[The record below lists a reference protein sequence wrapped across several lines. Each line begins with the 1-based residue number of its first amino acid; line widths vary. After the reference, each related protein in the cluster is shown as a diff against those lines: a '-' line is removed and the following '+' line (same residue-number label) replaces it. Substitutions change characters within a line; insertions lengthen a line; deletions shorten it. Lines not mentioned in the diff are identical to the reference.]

1 MRSLEQKSDTYN
13 FCAGIEDII
22 MATQSDLET
31 IYPEGSEETKQS
43 HIFIVMEYVRNDLR
57 KLLDL
62 GNQTN
67 LTEQHLK
74 VMMYYLLCSLK
85 FLHTANVVH
94 RDIKPSNILINTE
107 S

>member
-1 MRSLEQKSDTYN
+1 MRSLEQSSEAYN
-13 FCAGIEDII
+13 FCAWIEDII
-22 MATQSDLET
+22 LPTQRELEA
-31 IYPEGSEETKQS
+31 IYPVGSAEAQQS
-43 HIFIVMEYVRNDLR
+43 HVFIVMEYTQKDLR
-57 KLLDL
+57 KLLDFR
-62 GNQTN
+62 NQTN